1 MRILIVE
8 DDKDIGTLFSDYFK
22 SKGHLVVLAE
32 DGVTGFMEIW
42 DKTFDIV
49 ITDLNM
55 KMKGGDS
62 LIKGIRGF
70 YDSDIPVIVVS
81 GFINSDFKES
91 IKDQEKVWLV
101 DKPITVQK
109 LDKLVEEICK
119 QEGIAS

>member
-8 DDKDIGTLFSDYFK
+8 DDKDIGTLFQDYFK

-32 DGVTGFMEIW
+32 DGVTGFMELW

-70 YDSDIPVIVVS
+70 YDSDIPIIVVS
-81 GFINSDFKES
+81 GFINEDFKEFS
-91 IKDQEKVWLV
+91 
-101 DKPITVQK
+101 
-109 LDKLVEEICK
+109 
-119 QEGIAS
+119 

>member
-8 DDKDIGTLFSDYFK
+8 DDKDIGTLFQDYFK

-32 DGVTGFMEIW
+32 DGVTGFMELW

-70 YDSDIPVIVVS
+70 YDSDIPIIVVS
-81 GFINSDFKES
+81 GFINEDFKES
-91 IKDQEKVWLV
+91 VRNEEKVWLC

-109 LDKLVEEICK
+109 LDKLVSEIFES
-119 QEGIAS
+119 EGAA